1 MTPEELKRKA
11 NKLIKELWEITF
23 LIDIFEGRRIQ
34 RLLDRKY
41 AQENINGEDN

>member
-1 MTPEELKRKA
+1 MTPDELKKKA

-34 RLLDRKY
+34 KLLDRKY
-41 AQENINGEDN
+41 VKENIDGENN